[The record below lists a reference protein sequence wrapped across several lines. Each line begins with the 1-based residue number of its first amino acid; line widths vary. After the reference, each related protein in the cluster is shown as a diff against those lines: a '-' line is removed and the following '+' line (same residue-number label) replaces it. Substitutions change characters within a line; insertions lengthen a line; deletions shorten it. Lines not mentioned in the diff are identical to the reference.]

1 MRKIIAAVALA
12 LAGSL
17 APMSAMAQ
25 EPQPLPETACNE
37 GTQDARTTAPEP
49 SDNSLPHEGRAGHRH
64 HAVPSSG

>member
-1 MRKIIAAVALA
+1 MRKIIAAVALG
-12 LAGSL
+12 LVGSL

-37 GTQDARTTAPEP
+37 GTRDARTTAPEP
-49 SDNSLPHEGRAGHRH
+49 ADNSVPHEGRSGHCH